1 MLHVSGCATRSGNLV
16 DPQPASQRYD
26 QLNFTPNLTACPG
39 AATQPAP
46 DGSNPF
52 LADGFLQGK
61 CDPADI
67 PPGP

>member
-1 MLHVSGCATRSGNLV
+1 MGIFDYDAATGLL
-16 DPQPASQRYD
+16 DPQPANQRYD
-26 QLNFTPNLTACPG
+26 DLDFDANPTACPG
-39 AATQPAP
+39 AATDPAP